1 MTSSS
6 YIPVTQPNFLSKFS
20 KVSPTSLEWSKIEY
34 HLQLTLGSTCSIVKN
49 LWSIASG
56 NNSYNF
62 EKNNKGLLTL
72 DCWLETN
79 VLDENNRLEKVCLKG
94 FDFPAG
100 GLLFPTGQ
108 IKLGDSQF
116 GKNKV
121 YEFLLLRIAV
131 GKSYCIPASNTNKD
145 KYKLP
150 YGFDS
155 IYLYNEDSGDA
166 DSAFRHDY
174 ILFDNSQ
181 VLPSYIV
188 HFELDPKKEEAITVI
203 YLYLF
208 MILF

>member
-34 HLQLTLGSTCSIVKN
+34 HLELTLGSTCAVVKN

-121 YEFLLLRIAV
+121 
-131 GKSYCIPASNTNKD
+131 PASNTNKD

-155 IYLYNEDSGDA
+155 IYLFNEDTGDVEN
-166 DSAFRHDY
+166 AFKNDY
-174 ILFDNSQ
+174 ILFDNAQ

-188 HFELDPKKEEAITVI
+188 HFELDPKKEEAITV
-203 YLYLF
+203 
-208 MILF
+208 